1 LEVTPDQLRASYERV
16 WLQVRPGIPAAQVEA
31 AHMLT
36 APLTQTDVDRIY
48 RKGERGWL
56 EHEAG
61 ILRMD
66 TDQVLV
72 EARAEIDDLVW
83 YLAFRS
89 ARLRGTL

>member
-1 LEVTPDQLRASYERV
+1 MTPDQLRASYERV
-16 WLQVRPGIPAAQVEA
+16 WLQVR
-31 AHMLT
+31 LT

>member
-1 LEVTPDQLRASYERV
+1 
-16 WLQVRPGIPAAQVEA
+16 
-31 AHMLT
+31 
-36 APLTQTDVDRIY
+36 VDRIY